1 MSHFETA
8 AAHLVRSL
16 IVMRRNRTALLLL
29 LLAWPAFGEGGRG
42 AKNVILFLADGGG
55 LPTVN
60 AASIHGH
67 GRPQALYIQQMPY
80 IGLSDTSSADNW
92 VTDSAAGMTAIVT
105 GQKTNNGVIS
115 QSAAAV
121 RGKQDGQPLKTILE
135 YAEERGLSTGV
146 LTDRP
151 ISDATPA
158 ACYAHSND
166 RAKQGEIFLQVLKP
180 RFGDGVDLVIGKGRE
195 LVLKQ
200 TAALGV
206 DIWPELAARGYQR
219 VTGTEA
225 CRSAGPGN
233 ARLVGLFES
242 EDFKLAE
249 WVDCALTVLSR
260 NPKGFFLMVELDT
273 HLGEA
278 RKSVEAMI
286 ELDRIVR
293 RTAERMK
300 RSDTLILVTSD
311 HSYDLHF
318 PRSGKPGE
326 DILPLMKL
334 EGRHNA
340 EEVVAA
346 AQGPGAERV
355 RGFLPNTRLFHIMLS
370 AYGWE

>member
-1 MSHFETA
+1 
-8 AAHLVRSL
+8 
-16 IVMRRNRTALLLL
+16 MRRKRPSILLLL
-29 LLAWPAFGEGGRG
+29 LLALPVFAAGVRR

-60 AASIHGH
+60 AASIHGY
-67 GRPQALYIQQMPY
+67 RKPQALYVQQMPY
-80 IGLSDTSSADNW
+80 IGLSDTSSANNW
-92 VTDSAAGMTAIVT
+92 VTDSAAGMTAVVT

-121 RGKQDGQPLKTILE
+121 RGQQDGAPLKTILE

-146 LTDRP
+146 LTDSS

-158 ACYAHSND
+158 ACYAQSND
-166 RAKQGEIFLQVLKP
+166 RAKQGEIFLQILKP

-206 DIWPELAARGYQR
+206 DIWPALAGKGYRR
-219 VTGTEA
+219 VSSPEA
-225 CRSAGPGN
+225 CRSADARAN
-233 ARLVGLFES
+233 RLVALFES
-242 EDFKLAE
+242 EEFQLAE

-260 NPKGFFLMVELDT
+260 NSKGFFLMVELDT

-278 RKSVEAMI
+278 RKSLEAMI

-300 RSDTLILVTSD
+300 GSDTLILFTAD
-311 HSYDLHF
+311 HSYDLHL
-318 PRSGKPGE
+318 PRSGVPGE
-326 DILPLMKL
+326 DIVPLMKL

-340 EEVVAA
+340 EEVIVAA
-346 AQGPGAERV
+346 EGPGAEEV
-355 RGFLPNTRLFHIMLS
+355 RGFLPNTRLFHIMRS